1 MKEDTKVNAGRRLA
15 RVEGQV
21 RALRRMVDEDKY
33 CIDIV
38 RQVQAARA
46 ALASF
51 ESVII
56 DDHIQTCV
64 HHAKLQIHGHN
75 SVTTFKTQGKSLRTS
90 SFNVM
95 KLQPGNIMRTAD
107 SGRSKMQLLHMLVVQ
122 YTHGS

>member
-1 MKEDTKVNAGRRLA
+1 MREDTKVNAGRRLA

-46 ALASF
+46 ALASL

-64 HHAKLQIHGHN
+64 HHAITEG
-75 SVTTFKTQGKSLRTS
+75 GTS
-90 SFNVM
+90 DREAKVAELVDVM
-95 KLQPGNIMRTAD
+95 RGVK
-107 SGRSKMQLLHMLVVQ
+107 K
-122 YTHGS
+122 

>member
-21 RALRRMVDEDKY
+21 RALRRMVEEDKY

-38 RQVQAARA
+38 RQVRRAR
-46 ALASF
+46 ALASL

-64 HHAKLQIHGHN
+64 HHAITEG
-75 SVTTFKTQGKSLRTS
+75 GTS
-90 SFNVM
+90 DREAKVAELVDVM
-95 KLQPGNIMRTAD
+95 RGVK
-107 SGRSKMQLLHMLVVQ
+107 K
-122 YTHGS
+122 